1 MIPPFPRTAA
11 PVPDAMKVG
20 AWGAEFAQLVAQLD
34 RPDRDMGKAHLL
46 VQRRWPRLKHLL
58 AEQGI
63 TTDINEVYRAE
74 LRQQW
79 LYAQGRTIEQCQ
91 AKGIDGRFARDGK
104 IVTNAWSAKK
114 SAHGWTEGGVPA
126 SCALD
131 VVPVGSDGKPWT
143 ADDRWDDFV
152 SLVAVLGAQVGLVH
166 FHAPGKA
173 VTDRPHV
180 QLSEWR
186 DGPIWSLQV

>member
-1 MIPPFPRTAA
+1 MPDVTAMIATA
-11 PVPDAMKVG
+11 DRD
-20 AWGAEFAQLVAQLD
+20 EFHQLIARLD
-34 RPDRDMGKAHLL
+34 RPDRDMGKANLL

-58 AEQGI
+58 AAEGI
-63 TTDINEVYRAE
+63 ATDVNEVYRAE

-79 LYAQGRTIEQCQ
+79 LWAQGRTVEQCQ
-91 AKGIDGRFARDGK
+91 AKGIDLRFARPGS

-114 SAHGWTEGGVPA
+114 SAHGWTEGGVPS

-131 VVPVGSDGKPWT
+131 VVPIGGDGKPWT

-186 DGPIWSLQV
+186 DGPFWSLQV